1 MRKIPVFYH
10 IPKNAGTYVLNWM
23 IVTFRYY
30 RRTYTDWCKN
40 HCPDKETIKCL
51 QITNEGLIIAKFLIG
66 DPKYFCDGY
75 SKFIKKHS
83 NTEWDIRFED
93 ISKNLLDNIFLFG
106 VIIESHGFKIKDKI
120 LNLLRELQ
128 FHHFLILRDSF
139 SRAQSIY
146 YYNIS
151 EASKHDYFHGLIKS
165 KTFEDYVFS
174 QELEDSWLIRNIV
187 NVDDSEELKEEHYNT
202 AIDILKQF
210 KVYDIK
216 DTDKAIQDTFLVC
229 YDFDVQKIK
238 LNPWDTITRNET
250 RGEKINFEDLSQ
262 QAQKT
267 FKQTTIWDQKLYEQF
282 K

>member
-1 MRKIPVFYH
+1 MRKIPIFYH
-10 IPKNAGTYVLNWM
+10 IPKNAGTYVINWM

-51 QITNEGLIIAKFLIG
+51 QITNEGFIIAKFLIG
-66 DPKYFCDGY
+66 DPKYFCETLTGVD
-75 SKFIKKHS
+75 KKHS
-83 NTEWDIRFED
+83 NTEWDIN
-93 ISKNLLDNIFLFG
+93 IKNLPKDLFENVFLFG
-106 VIIESHGFKIKDKI
+106 VVIESHGLKMRHEI
-120 LNLLRELQ
+120 LNIFKEYQLYQ
-128 FHHFLILRDSF
+128 FLILRDPF

-146 YYNIS
+146 YYNTS
-151 EASKHDYFHGLIKS
+151 EESKHDYSHGVFKA
-165 KTFEDYVFS
+165 KTFEEYITSD
-174 QELEDSWLIRNIV
+174 ELSDSWLIRHLCNI
-187 NVDDSEELKEEHYNT
+187 NNTISLEESHYQEALKILNT
-202 AIDILKQF
+202 F
-210 KVYDIK
+210 NVYDIK
-216 DTDKAIQDTFLVC
+216 DTEKAIQSSIQHC
-229 YDFDVQKIK
+229 YNFDVQKIK